1 MEYLCVITYG
11 TVKSKLVIMIHNK
24 SAGWKRLFIP
34 AFFVEEKK
42 GDGIRERPAKEKIAK
57 ILFLNR
63 RY

>member
-1 MEYLCVITYG
+1 VQGGKDYSYLHF
-11 TVKSKLVIMIHNK
+11 L
-24 SAGWKRLFIP
+24 WK
-34 AFFVEEKK
+34 EKK